1 MAKEAYLYGKR
12 GLLVWQKR
20 PVHIY
25 TDTLHTGPM
34 WMGGHWHAY
43 ATPNNQEVEIC
54 YKVERLDEV
63 ALLRWSNLNLRQ
75 TKPIRYA

>member
-1 MAKEAYLYGKR
+1 
-12 GLLVWQKR
+12 
-20 PVHIY
+20 
-25 TDTLHTGPM
+25 M